1 MLYTIMQ
8 KHIKSTTTDDVGSI
22 INASDSTAND
32 TDYRADVVDYK
43 IRTITIRKYPIPRPN
58 YSMYPISF
66 IILYQSMP
74 EWCVLPAL
82 LL

>member
-22 INASDSTAND
+22 INAGDSTAND

-43 IRTITIRKYPIPRPN
+43 IRTITIRK
-58 YSMYPISF
+58 
-66 IILYQSMP
+66 
-74 EWCVLPAL
+74 
-82 LL
+82 